1 MTMLDLMFI
10 TNDPFQA
17 QDAANVKTGRI
28 FIDLEILGKRERQK
42 NKDTFITDH
51 KIDDVRSIKHAI
63 NDYPLMVRIN
73 PINTGSRSEI
83 EQCINSGAT
92 TIMLPM
98 FQSVGEVEKFVEY
111 VDGRANVCL
120 LLETPQALCRVHEI
134 VSVKGIDE
142 IHVGI
147 NDLHIGMQLDFM
159 FELLSGGIIDYIAD
173 AVKCKGIR
181 FGFGGIAK
189 VGQGIVPAEMI
200 IGEHYRIGSEM
211 AILSRSF
218 RDNNENG
225 IRNEIDKIRKVEKE
239 ILNWS
244 ESDFD
249 HNRKNMIKTVNAYVS
264 AL

>member
-1 MTMLDLMFI
+1 MLDLMFI

-17 QDAANVKTGRI
+17 QDAANVNTGRI

-147 NDLHIGMQLDFM
+147 NDLHIGMHLDFM

-249 HNRKNMIKTVNAYVS
+249 HNRKNLIKTVNAYVS